1 MPASRQMR
9 LATARAIDLSVLGCS
24 DDNKKVDCAMQSARD
39 RLEAV
44 LSRLAAR
51 VGDESVFVKLYPEAA
66 RATADAADTRR
77 RAGVTLGPL
86 DRAIVSIKDLFDVA
100 GEPTTAG
107 SLLLSTAPPALR
119 DAAVV
124 RRLRQ
129 AGAVIF
135 GKTNMTEFA
144 FTAIGVNPH
153 YGTPGNATDASRIA
167 GGSSSGAGVSVAE
180 GTSEISIGSD
190 TGGSVRIPAALN
202 GVVGFKPTARRVPP
216 DGAFSL
222 SDTLD
227 SIGPLA
233 RTVAECA
240 AADAAMAGE
249 EFAALVPLPLAG
261 LRIGVPRGVLFED
274 TEEEVSAAFDRCART
289 LELAGARLADLS
301 IDDLLADLR
310 AVTRRASIAAME
322 GAEVHADWLATGAT
336 TPVDPRV
343 SEPLSRAAAVPATV
357 YIRAIRRR
365 TALVAA
371 MDERLASLDVLALP
385 TTPLTAPTIVSMT
398 SDEALC
404 ERTEGLLLR
413 NTQVANQFDLCA
425 ISLPMPVMT
434 LPAGL
439 MLVAR
444 HGDDRRLL
452 RIAAEVEALL
462 GR

>member
-1 MPASRQMR
+1 
-9 LATARAIDLSVLGCS
+9 
-24 DDNKKVDCAMQSARD
+24 MQSARD

-44 LSRLAAR
+44 LSRLTVRA
-51 VGDESVFVKLYPEAA
+51 DHESVFVKLYPEAA
-66 RATADAADTRR
+66 RAAADAADARR
-77 RAGVTLGPL
+77 RAGVTLGPFDGTIL
-86 DRAIVSIKDLFDVA
+86 SIKDLFDVA

-107 SLLLSTAPPALR
+107 SLLLSTAAPALR
-119 DAAVV
+119 DAVIV

-153 YGTPGNATDASRIA
+153 YGTPGNATGTGRIA

-202 GVVGFKPTARRVPP
+202 GVVGFKPTARRVSRVGVFP
-216 DGAFSL
+216 L

-240 AADAAMAGE
+240 AADAVMAGE

-274 TEEEVSAAFDRCART
+274 TEEEVAAAFERCARK

-301 IDDLLADLR
+301 IDDVLADLR
-310 AVTRRASIAAME
+310 SATRRTSIAAME
-322 GAEVHADWLATGAT
+322 GAAVHADWLATGAAT
-336 TPVDPRV
+336 AVDPRV
-343 SEPLSRAAAVPATV
+343 SEPLSRAAAVPATA

-371 MDERLASLDVLALP
+371 MDERLASVDVLALP
-385 TTPLTAPTIVSMT
+385 TTPVTAPTIVSMT
-398 SDEALC
+398 NDEALC

-425 ISLPMPVMT
+425 ISLPMPGMAR
-434 LPAGL
+434 PAGL

-444 HGDDRRLL
+444 HGDDHRLL

>member
-1 MPASRQMR
+1 
-9 LATARAIDLSVLGCS
+9 
-24 DDNKKVDCAMQSARD
+24 MQSVRD
-39 RLEAV
+39 RLEVV
-44 LSRLAAR
+44 LSHLAVRA
-51 VGDESVFVKLYPEAA
+51 DNESVFVKLYPEAA
-66 RATADAADTRR
+66 RAAADAADGRR

-86 DRAIVSIKDLFDVA
+86 DGTILSIKDLVDVA

-107 SLLLSTAPPALR
+107 SLLLSTAAPAMR
-119 DAAVV
+119 DAVIV
-124 RRLRQ
+124 QRLRQ

-190 TGGSVRIPAALN
+190 TGGSVRIPASLN
-202 GVVGFKPTARRVPP
+202 GVVGFKPTARRVPR
-216 DGAFSL
+216 DGVLPL
-222 SDTLD
+222 SATLD

-240 AADAAMAGE
+240 AADAVMAGE
-249 EFAALVPLPLAG
+249 ETVALVPLPFAG
-261 LRIGVPRGVLFED
+261 LRIGIPRGALFED
-274 TEEEVSAAFDRCART
+274 TEKEVSAAFERCVRKV
-289 LELAGARLADLS
+289 ELAGAYLADLS

-310 AVTRRASIAAME
+310 GVTKRASIAAME
-322 GAEVHADWLATGAT
+322 GAAVHADWLATGAT
-336 TPVDPRV
+336 APVDPRV
-343 SEPLSRAAAVPATV
+343 GEPLSRAAAVPATA
-357 YIRAIRRR
+357 YIRVIHRR

-371 MDERLASLDVLALP
+371 MDERLASVDVLALP
-385 TTPLTAPTIVSMT
+385 TTPVTAPTIVSMT

-425 ISLPMPVMT
+425 ISLPMPGMAR
-434 LPAGL
+434 PAGL

-444 HGDDRRLL
+444 HGHDHRLL

-462 GR
+462 IARRV

>member
-1 MPASRQMR
+1 
-9 LATARAIDLSVLGCS
+9 
-24 DDNKKVDCAMQSARD
+24 MQSARD

-44 LSRLAAR
+44 LSRLAVRA
-51 VGDESVFVKLYPEAA
+51 DNESVFVKLYPEAA
-66 RATADAADTRR
+66 RAAADAADARH

-86 DRAIVSIKDLFDVA
+86 DGTILSIKDLFDVA

-107 SLLLSTAPPALR
+107 SLLLSTAAPALR
-119 DAAVV
+119 DAVIV

-153 YGTPGNATDASRIA
+153 YGTPGNATDTGRIA

-202 GVVGFKPTARRVPP
+202 GVVGFKPTARRVSRVGVFP
-216 DGAFSL
+216 L
-222 SDTLD
+222 SDTFD

-240 AADAAMAGE
+240 AADAVMAGE

-274 TEEEVSAAFDRCART
+274 TEEEVAAAFERCARK

-301 IDDLLADLR
+301 IDDVLADLR

-322 GAEVHADWLATGAT
+322 GAAVHADWLATGAA

-343 SEPLSRAAAVPATV
+343 SEPLSRAAAVPATA

-371 MDERLASLDVLALP
+371 MDQRLASADVLALP
-385 TTPLTAPTIVSMT
+385 TTPVTAPTIVSMT

-413 NTQVANQFDLCA
+413 NTQIANQFDLCA
-425 ISLPMPVMT
+425 ISLPMPGMAR
-434 LPAGL
+434 PAGL

-444 HGDDRRLL
+444 HGDDHRLL
-452 RIAAEVEALL
+452 RIAAEVEALP